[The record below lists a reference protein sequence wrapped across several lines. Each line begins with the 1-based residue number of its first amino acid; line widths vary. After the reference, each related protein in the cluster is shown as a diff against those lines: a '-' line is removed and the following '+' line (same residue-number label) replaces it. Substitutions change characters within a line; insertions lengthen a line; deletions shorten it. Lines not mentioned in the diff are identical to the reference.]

1 MIKAKAKIRVA
12 EAQRQW
18 LEIRVLDTR
27 PYVVCSRGDK
37 ATPAIWFILLH
48 RSDAQE
54 EQTQGRGRPIGREIE
69 RRRGR
74 AAGRHRPQL
83 WEGRRQKRRRER
95 HVRGRGV

>member
-1 MIKAKAKIRVA
+1 MHCG
-12 EAQRQW
+12 QC
-18 LEIRVLDTR
+18 LDTSAG
-27 PYVVCSRGDK
+27 YAAVCSRGDK
-37 ATPAIWFILLH
+37 GYARAFILLH

-74 AAGRHRPQL
+74 AAGRRRSQL

-95 HVRGRGV
+95 HVRG